1 MEKTERMIRNYYRN
15 KRKLNTMLRK
25 SETQRRR
32 KDEIRR
38 NIKEC
43 NITIEVPSTSID
55 YEGMPNKTGGLPSS
69 NIEVELERSID
80 LLIRELESTIKYSVR
95 LDIRIRNME
104 ERIMNVEIMLEVLD
118 PEELRLLELIYQE
131 GMRYRFIEHEMK
143 MSMGT
148 ITNTK
153 KKALGKIGKEM
164 NKR

>member
-1 MEKTERMIRNYYRN
+1 
-15 KRKLNTMLRK
+15 MLRK

-43 NITIEVPSTSID
+43 NITIEVPSMSID

-80 LLIRELESTIKYSVR
+80 LLIRELENTIKHSVR